1 MTSSYKDTTVVVNA
15 SVNSDLWHC
24 RLGYMSEQKTKVLLS
39 KGKLLGWNV
48 KHSLCEAYSFSKQKE
63 VRHSKV

>member
-24 RLGYMSEQKTKVLLS
+24 RLGYMSEKKTKVLLS
-39 KGKLLGWNV
+39 KGKLLG
-48 KHSLCEAYSFSKQKE
+48 
-63 VRHSKV
+63 